1 MNLIG
6 QVHKKKILILLEIY
20 EEVQLR
26 ILQEKDVTDKYVN
39 WMNDYEVVKFTEQHS
54 FTHSKEMVNEFVTK
68 KFNSEYDFLFGIY
81 FNNNHIGNIKLGPIN
96 TNNLVSDISYF
107 IGDKKLWGKGIA
119 SKALMSVIHF
129 AFNTL
134 KLEKINA
141 GYYQEAVAS
150 EKLLSK
156 CGFKFESIIKPDLT
170 SSNPKKN
177 SIRVVINRNDFLLL
191 SK

>member
-1 MNLIG
+1 MNLIE
-6 QVHKKKILILLEIY
+6 QVHEKKILILLEIY

-54 FTHSKEMVNEFVTK
+54 FTHTKEMVNEFVTK
-68 KFNSEYDFLFGIY
+68 KFNSKCDFLFGIY

-96 TNNLVSDISYF
+96 TNNLISDISYF

-129 AFNTL
+129 AFDTL

-156 CGFKFESIIKPDLT
+156 CGFKFESIIKTDLT
-170 SSNPKKN
+170 SSNPKKT

-191 SK
+191 K

>member
-1 MNLIG
+1 MNLIE
-6 QVHKKKILILLEIY
+6 QVHEKKILILLEIY

-54 FTHSKEMVNEFVTK
+54 FTHTKEMVNEFVTK
-68 KFNSEYDFLFGIY
+68 KFNSKCDFLFGIY

-96 TNNLVSDISYF
+96 TNNLISDISYF

-150 EKLLSK
+150 EKLLNK

-170 SSNPKKN
+170 SSNPKKT

-191 SK
+191 K

>member
-1 MNLIG
+1 MNLIE

-54 FTHSKEMVNEFVTK
+54 FTHTKEMVNEFVTK
-68 KFNSEYDFLFGIY
+68 KFNSKCDFLFGIY

-96 TNNLVSDISYF
+96 TNNLISDVSYF

-170 SSNPKKN
+170 S
-177 SIRVVINRNDFLLL
+177 
-191 SK
+191 

>member
-1 MNLIG
+1 MSLIE
-6 QVHKKKILILLEIY
+6 QVHEKKILILLEIY

-54 FTHSKEMVNEFVTK
+54 FTHTKEMVNEFVTK
-68 KFNSEYDFLFGIY
+68 KFNSKCDFLFGIY

-96 TNNLVSDISYF
+96 TNNLISDISYF

-170 SSNPKKN
+170 SSNPKKT

-191 SK
+191 K

>member
-1 MNLIG
+1 MSLIE
-6 QVHKKKILILLEIY
+6 QVHEKKILILLEIY

-54 FTHSKEMVNEFVTK
+54 FTHTKEMVNEFVTK
-68 KFNSEYDFLFGIY
+68 KFNSKCDFLFGIY

-96 TNNLVSDISYF
+96 TNNLISDISYF

-150 EKLLSK
+150 EKLLNK

-170 SSNPKKN
+170 SSNPKKT

-191 SK
+191 K

>member
-1 MNLIG
+1 MNLIE
-6 QVHKKKILILLEIY
+6 QVHEKKILILLEIY

-54 FTHSKEMVNEFVTK
+54 FTHTKEMVNEFVTK
-68 KFNSEYDFLFGIY
+68 KFNSKCDFLFGIY

-96 TNNLVSDISYF
+96 TNNLISDISYF

-129 AFNTL
+129 AFDTL

-150 EKLLSK
+150 EKLLNK

-170 SSNPKKN
+170 SSNPKKT

-191 SK
+191 K